1 MKIEKVSFMKLVTK
15 YLLLLSLSLPCLLM
29 AKPNMNSALGY
40 WNTIDDKTGKVL
52 SVVQFYKQQ
61 GNPTLS
67 GKIVRICP
75 IEGQKPN
82 DTCIQCKGA
91 NHNKP
96 ILGLRIIY
104 GMSLT
109 EPQKL
114 LWENGRALDPKS
126 GSVYRA
132 KMWLTD
138 GGKKLHLRGY
148 IGFSLFGRTEIWE
161 RTSSSKKSWCEKHA
175 N

>member
-1 MKIEKVSFMKLVTK
+1 MKIEKVSFIKFLAK
-15 YLLLLSLSLPCLLM
+15 SLLLLSLGLPCLLV

-40 WNTIDDKTGKVL
+40 WNTVDDKTGKVL
-52 SVVQFYKQQ
+52 SVVHFYQQ
-61 GNPTLS
+61 QENPTFS
-67 GKIVRICP
+67 GKIAKICQ
-75 IEGQKPN
+75 IEGQKSH
-82 DTCIQCKGA
+82 DKCIQCKGLE
-91 NHNKP
+91 HNKP

-109 EPQKL
+109 DPQKL

-148 IGFSLFGRTEIWE
+148 IGFSLFGRTEIWH
-161 RTSSSKKSWCEKHA
+161 RASSNKKTWCQK
-175 N
+175 